1 MHRVYAF
8 SKIFFEPEN
17 IYYIHMLT
25 SELNAAQVTA
35 VTAPLQPVLV
45 LAGAGAG
52 KTRVVTHRI
61 LHLIEESRLDPKQI
75 LAITFT
81 NKAANELKE
90 RVQSQCRELDIQTYL
105 W

>member
-1 MHRVYAF
+1 
-8 SKIFFEPEN
+8 
-17 IYYIHMLT
+17 MLT

-61 LHLIEESRLDPKQI
+61 LYLIEESDRKS
-75 LAITFT
+75 
-81 NKAANELKE
+81 
-90 RVQSQCRELDIQTYL
+90 VV
-105 W
+105 